1 MIRRPPRST
10 RTDTLFPY
18 TTLFRSLSLSQYRRA
33 PVGCTSPRRYRR
45 KNAMAAIPVRSS
57 GARPPLHLLDTDS
70 DLLGDLALRA
80 EHRFPVVAA
89 MLLAEIERAEIHD
102 ADTLPED
109 AITLGS
115 EIEYLDEAS
124 DTRRTVRLVLPAA
137 ADIEAGRISVLTPM
151 GAGRSEEPHV

>member
-1 MIRRPPRST
+1 
-10 RTDTLFPY
+10 
-18 TTLFRSLSLSQYRRA
+18 
-33 PVGCTSPRRYRR
+33 
-45 KNAMAAIPVRSS
+45 MAAIPVRSS

-124 DTRRTVRLVLPAA
+124 DTRRTVRLVLPAE

-151 GAGRSEEPHV
+151 GAGLIGLSTGQTIEWPDLEGRERRIKILAVRRPQTKT